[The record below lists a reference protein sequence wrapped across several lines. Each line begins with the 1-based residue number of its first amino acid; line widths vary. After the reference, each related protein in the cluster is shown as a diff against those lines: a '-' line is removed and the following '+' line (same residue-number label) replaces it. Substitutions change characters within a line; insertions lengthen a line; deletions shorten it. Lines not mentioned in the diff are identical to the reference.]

1 MANNCL
7 VTKLKSVVNNDTL
20 IELGYVEVIAPE
32 PLFDS
37 FYNMG
42 ATDSEYK
49 EASESL
55 RFIAKTSDTEA
66 EGFFSI
72 NDISQG
78 QTVDSNSFITAY
90 RWNRQYDSQ
99 FKVYIYDSTY
109 IKGIIN
115 IDKMPMSENLRTIQL
130 LGADMKDG
138 SYKNSTGTIDNFS
151 NKYKNLRFFACNYQ
165 PLTGDIA
172 TAFGTCIKS
181 KYISVQGTGK
191 IVGSIEAMAAAMV
204 SNGRTSGTLEF
215 TSGYTIKYQGVTL
228 PDGTKKYITFNP
240 NVENGY
246 TVSDTNPNA

>member
-1 MANNCL
+1 MGNCL
-7 VTKLKSVVNNDTL
+7 VTKLKAVVNNDNL
-20 IELGYVEVIAPE
+20 VELGYVNVIAPE
-32 PLFDS
+32 SIYNS

-42 ATDSEYK
+42 NLDSMYK
-49 EASESL
+49 EDGESL

-78 QTVDSNSFITAY
+78 QTVDSNSSVTAY

-109 IKGIIN
+109 IVGVIN
-115 IDKMPMSENLRTIQL
+115 IDKMPMSNNLRIIHL
-130 LGADMKDG
+130 LGANMKDG
-138 SYKNSTGTIDNFS
+138 SFKTSTGTIDNFS
-151 NKYKNLRFFACNYQ
+151 NKYKNLRYFSCAYI
-165 PLTGDIA
+165 PLIGDIA
-172 TAFGTCIKS
+172 TAFGNCIKI
-181 KYISVQGTGK
+181 KCINLRGTEK

-215 TSGYTIKYQGVTL
+215 ISGYAINYQGATL
-228 PDGTKKYITFNP
+228 PDNTKKYITFNP

-246 TVSDTNPNA
+246 TISDTNPNA